1 MKRKKSVS
9 SSVTNGTRNL
19 ILLSQNGKMKL
30 KDSVTNKIL
39 PMEYQSLVMF
49 ADDKSI
55 LSATMIDK
63 KGVKIELGAIVFL

>member
-19 ILLSQNGKMKL
+19 ILLSKNGKMKL